1 MSKQGNSI
9 AGETAAC
16 AKDGLLKL
24 QLPPAPATETGV
36 LKAWKDPVVMRSYMP
51 AAPDPNPLFLE
62 KRVYPL
68 PVIDRVDIEPQNHP
82 LTYGALRN
90 RDEARA
96 LWERAAAQQGDFQRL
111 QVHAIFDTTFW
122 CAMAL
127 KRMGKT
133 EETATLFK
141 EICDH
146 SMQLLQQTLKID
158 YFATSLP
165 TMLLFDKDLN
175 QSQDIQASFLQA
187 QALVGMGETERALTL
202 LKKAEQLDR
211 NRAGAA
217 DLIASLAER
226 AG

>member
-1 MSKQGNSI
+1 MSKQKNSI

-16 AKDGLLKL
+16 AKDGLTKL
-24 QLPPAPATETGV
+24 QLSPAPATETGGV
-36 LKAWKDPVVMRSYMP
+36 KAWEYLVMMRPYMP

-68 PVIDRVDIEPQNHP
+68 PVIDRVDIEPQNHR

-90 RDEARA
+90 RDEVKA
-96 LWERAAAQQGDFQRL
+96 LRERAVAQQGDFQRL
-111 QVHAIFDTTFW
+111 QVHAISDTTFSW
-122 CAMAL
+122 AMAL

-141 EICDH
+141 EICDY
-146 SMQLLQQTLKID
+146 SMQLRQQTLKID
-158 YFATSLP
+158 CFATSLP
-165 TMLLFDKDLN
+165 TMLLFDENLN
-175 QSQDIQASFLQA
+175 QCQDIQASFLQA
-187 QALVGMGETERALTL
+187 QALVGMRETESALTL

-211 NRAGAA
+211 NHAGAA